1 MLGERSLWRVRF
13 GAVTREEGAHVGP
26 SPTLLLCG
34 RGPDCQRNGT
44 DTDGEAMTSG
54 SPHPA
59 PAGGPGKHATS
70 GPTSIAP
77 PGAAPASAPRH
88 TPTANRTP
96 VLHTGPRRKR
106 SRNAAGGACC
116 TCLPGSTWDC
126 LPTNS
131 MRTACTCEFAETC
144 RTPTRSGFLASR
156 AAYAGLRSRFGT
168 EQNPGRPHLGCRCR
182 PRRR

>member
-44 DTDGEAMTSG
+44 DADGEAMTSG

-77 PGAAPASAPRH
+77 PDAAPASAPRH
-88 TPTANRTP
+88 RPTATRTP
-96 VLHTGPRRKR
+96 VLRTAAPGLGLTRSIGRRRGPRRKR

-116 TCLPGSTWDC
+116 TCSPGSTWDC
-126 LPTNS
+126 HPTNS
-131 MRTACTCEFAETC
+131 MRTVCTCEFAETC

-156 AAYAGLRSRFGT
+156 AA
-168 EQNPGRPHLGCRCR
+168 
-182 PRRR
+182 